1 MSWKKTACV
10 LCGNGCG
17 LEVQVENNRII
28 KVRPDKDDPR
38 SEGYAC
44 RKGTSIAFHQ
54 HNADRVLYP
63 LKKVGNRFERVS
75 WDQAISEIAERL
87 KDILKQYG
95 PRSLASMVS
104 FGEFG
109 YGGLGIPYFIRF
121 VRGLGS
127 RYNYSAANQEF
138 AGRYW
143 AHGLTLGSQGMG
155 LSADF
160 EHSDMLVL
168 IGKNPMMAHHFPQ
181 ARRKLMKMSKNPDQ
195 LLVVV
200 DPRLSETARIAD
212 IHLAIRPG
220 TDALLLKSMIAII
233 IDEGI
238 YNREFID
245 KYTDG
250 FDKILPWFANFDV
263 KAALKVCELDYD
275 QVFKVCREF
284 ATRRSCLM
292 DDLGILMG
300 RHSAFLS
307 YLLVVL
313 LAVCGRISMPGGN
326 LLVGGGRDE
335 SDPNDPRLWRTVMTG
350 IPAINGGF
358 PPNVLPEEILNDH
371 PDRIRAVLTLASNPL
386 RSYADTTAY
395 EKAFSQLDLL
405 VVTEIVMSETAALAD
420 YVLPSKTAYESWSGT
435 PGSGSPE
442 VYGWMRR
449 PVVEAEGEQKEA
461 GEIFTLLADAMGV
474 IPKLPES
481 LYQAARNGNVREYRD
496 SLMDF
501 IQKNPE
507 NSRVLQYI
515 VAKTLGNAIGST
527 HISGLFSSLLLPRS
541 QASQGEAARAGFAVG
556 PEQGLEIY
564 QAIVDNID
572 DQKGV
577 LVGIRTPADPYK
589 NIERI
594 PTKGGKIQVYA
605 QEIEEWIKKIN
616 PIDEGEQLKPDK
628 QFPLVLMAGR
638 HMDMN
643 ANTDMRN
650 PAWNEGR
657 RACTIAMNP
666 LDAKELGFID
676 KQMVKIITEAGEET
690 VEVEITDET
699 RKGQVII
706 PHGFGL
712 VYNGV
717 KYGANVNR
725 LTKNTNRDFVGT
737 PIHRYV
743 PCRVEAISM

>member
-1 MSWKKTACV
+1 MSWQKTNCV
-10 LCGNGCG
+10 LCGNQCG
-17 LEVQVENNRII
+17 LEVQVEANRII
-28 KVRPDKDDPR
+28 KVRPDKDNPT
-38 SEGYAC
+38 SEGYVC
-44 RKGTSIAFHQ
+44 RKGMNIAFHQ

-63 LKKVGNRFERVS
+63 LKKVGDRFERVS
-75 WDQAISEIAERL
+75 WDQAISEIAEKL
-87 KDILKQYG
+87 KAILGQYG
-95 PRSLASMVS
+95 PRSLASLVS

-109 YGGLGIPYFIRF
+109 YGGYGIPYC
-121 VRGLGS
+121 VRLVRRLGS

-155 LSADF
+155 LGADF
-160 EHSDMLVL
+160 EHSDMLLLV
-168 IGKNPMMAHHFPQ
+168 GKNPLMAHHFPQ
-181 ARRKLMKMSKNPDQ
+181 ARRKLTKMSKNPDQ

-220 TDALLLKSMIAII
+220 TDALLFRSMIAII
-233 IDEGI
+233 LKEGMHR
-238 YNREFID
+238 REYID

-250 FDKILPWFANFDV
+250 FDKILPWFADFDV
-263 KAALKVCELDYD
+263 KAALKVCELDYN
-275 QVFKVCREF
+275 QVFRVCREF
-284 ATRRSCLM
+284 TTRRSCLM

-300 RHSAFLS
+300 RHSAFVS

-313 LAVCGRISMPGGN
+313 LAICGRISVPGGN
-326 LLVGGGRDE
+326 LLVGGGDG
-335 SDPNDPRLWRTVMTG
+335 SDLNDPRTWRTVITG
-350 IPAINGGF
+350 IPAINGNF
-358 PPNVLPEEILNDH
+358 PPNVLPEEIVNDH
-371 PDRIRAVLTLASNPL
+371 PDRIRAVLTFASNPL

-395 EKAFSQLDLL
+395 ENAFSQLDLL
-405 VVTEIVMSETAALAD
+405 VVTEIVMSETAALAH

-435 PGSGSPE
+435 LGSGSPE

-461 GEIFTLLADAMGV
+461 GDIFTLLADAMGL

-481 LYQAARNGNVREYRD
+481 LYQATRSGNTRGYRD
-496 SLMDF
+496 TLMDF

-507 NSRVLQYI
+507 SSRVMQFI
-515 VAKTLGNAIGST
+515 TAKTLGNTMGSA
-527 HISGLFSSLLLPRS
+527 HMSSLFTSLLLPRS
-541 QASQGEAARAGFAVG
+541 QASQEEAARAGFAIG
-556 PEQGLEIY
+556 PYQGLDIY
-564 QAIVDNID
+564 QAIIDHID

-577 LVGIRTPADPYK
+577 LVGIRSPSDPYK

-594 PTKGGKIQVYA
+594 PTKNRRIQLYA
-605 QEIEEWIKKIN
+605 PEVEDWIKKIN
-616 PIDEGEQLKPDK
+616 PVDEEEQLKTDEK
-628 QFPLVLMAGR
+628 FPLILMAGR

-643 ANTDMRN
+643 ANTNMRN

-657 RACTIAMNP
+657 RACTLAVNP
-666 LDAKELGFID
+666 VDAKKFGFTD
-676 KQMVKIITEAGEET
+676 RQMVKVITEAGEET
-690 VEVEITDET
+690 IEVEVTTEA

-712 VYNGV
+712 VYDGV

-725 LTKNTNRDFVGT
+725 LTKNTHRDHVGT

-743 PCRVEAISM
+743 PCRVEAL

>member
-10 LCGNGCG
+10 LCGNTCG
-17 LEVQVENNRII
+17 LEVQVENNRIV
-28 KVRPDKDDPR
+28 KVRPDRDNPG
-38 SEGYAC
+38 SQGYAC
-44 RKGTSIAFHQ
+44 RKGTNIAFHQ

-63 LKKVGNRFERVS
+63 LKKVGDKFERVS
-75 WDQAISEIAERL
+75 WDQAIDEIAEKL
-87 KDILKQYG
+87 KVILEQYG
-95 PRSLASMVS
+95 PRSLASLVS

-109 YGGLGIPYFIRF
+109 YGGYGIPYC
-121 VRGLGS
+121 VRLVRRLGS

-155 LSADF
+155 LGADF
-160 EHSDMLVL
+160 EHSDMLLLV
-168 IGKNPMMAHHFPQ
+168 GKNPMMAHHFPQ
-181 ARRKLMKMSKNPDQ
+181 ARKKLMKMSKNPDQ

-200 DPRLSETARIAD
+200 DPRRSETARIAD

-220 TDALLLKSMIAII
+220 TDALLFKSMITII
-233 IDEGI
+233 LREGI
-238 YNREFID
+238 HKREYID

-275 QVFKVCREF
+275 QVFRVCREF
-284 ATRRSCLM
+284 VTRRSCLM

-300 RHSAFLS
+300 RHSAFVS
-307 YLLVVL
+307 YLIVVL
-313 LAVCGRISMPGGN
+313 LAICGRISVPGGN
-326 LLVGGGRDE
+326 LLVGGGDA
-335 SDPNDPRLWRTVMTG
+335 SDVNDPRAWRTVITG
-350 IPAINGGF
+350 IPAINGNF
-358 PPNVLPEEILNDH
+358 PPNVLPEEIMNNH
-371 PDRIRAVLTLASNPL
+371 PDRIRAVLTFASNPL

-395 EKAFSQLDLL
+395 ENAFSRLDLL

-461 GEIFTLLADAMGV
+461 GEIFTLLADAMGL

-481 LYQAARNGNVREYRD
+481 LYQAAKSGNIMEYRN

-501 IQKNPE
+501 IQENPE
-507 NSRVLQYI
+507 SSRVLQFI
-515 VAKTLGNAIGST
+515 IAKTLGNAMGSA
-527 HISGLFSSLLLPRS
+527 HMSNLFAILLLPRS
-541 QASQGEAARAGFAVG
+541 QASQEEAAGAGFPIG
-556 PEQGLEIY
+556 PNQGLDLY
-564 QAIVDNID
+564 QAIIDHVD
-572 DQKGV
+572 DQKGL
-577 LVGIRTPADPYK
+577 LVGKRSPSDPYK

-594 PTKGGKIQVYA
+594 PTKNRRIQLYA
-605 QEIEEWIKKIN
+605 PEVEDWIKKIN
-616 PIDEGEQLKPDK
+616 SVDEEEQLKPNER
-628 QFPLVLMAGR
+628 FPLILMAGR

-643 ANTDMRN
+643 ANTNMRN
-650 PAWNEGR
+650 PAWNKGR
-657 RACTIAMNP
+657 RACTLAMNP
-666 LDAKELGFID
+666 LDARELGLID
-676 KQMVKIITEAGEET
+676 KQMVKVITEAGEET
-690 VEVEITDET
+690 IEVEITDET

-737 PIHRYV
+737 PMHRYV
-743 PCRVEAISM
+743 PCRVEVF

>member
-10 LCGNGCG
+10 LCGNTCG
-17 LEVQVENNRII
+17 LEVQVENNRIV
-28 KVRPDKDDPR
+28 KVRPDKDNP
-38 SEGYAC
+38 SSQGYAC
-44 RKGTSIAFHQ
+44 RKGTNIAFHQ

-63 LKKVGNRFERVS
+63 LKKVGDKFERVS
-75 WDQAISEIAERL
+75 WDQAIDEIAEKL
-87 KDILKQYG
+87 KVILEQYG
-95 PRSLASMVS
+95 PRSLASLVS

-109 YGGLGIPYFIRF
+109 YGGYGIPYC
-121 VRGLGS
+121 VRLVRRLGS

-155 LSADF
+155 LGADF
-160 EHSDMLVL
+160 EHSDMLLLV
-168 IGKNPMMAHHFPQ
+168 GKNPMMAHHFPQ
-181 ARRKLMKMSKNPDQ
+181 ARKKLMKMSKNPDQ

-200 DPRLSETARIAD
+200 DPRRSETARIAD

-220 TDALLLKSMIAII
+220 TDALLFKSMITII
-233 IDEGI
+233 LREGI
-238 YNREFID
+238 HKREYID

-275 QVFKVCREF
+275 QVFRVCREF
-284 ATRRSCLM
+284 VTRRSCLM

-300 RHSAFLS
+300 RHSAFVS
-307 YLLVVL
+307 YLIVVL
-313 LAVCGRISMPGGN
+313 LAICGRISVPGGN
-326 LLVGGGRDE
+326 LLVGGGDA
-335 SDPNDPRLWRTVMTG
+335 SDVNDPRAWRTVITG
-350 IPAINGGF
+350 IPAINGNF
-358 PPNVLPEEILNDH
+358 PPNVLPEEIMNNH
-371 PDRIRAVLTLASNPL
+371 PDRIRAVLTFASNPL

-395 EKAFSQLDLL
+395 ENAFSRLDLL

-420 YVLPSKTAYESWSGT
+420 YVLPSRTAYESWGGT
-435 PGSGSPE
+435 TGAGSPE

-461 GEIFTLLADAMGV
+461 GEIFTLLADAMGL

-481 LYQAARNGNVREYRD
+481 LYQAARSGNIMEYRD
-496 SLMDF
+496 SLMDLM
-501 IQKNPE
+501 QKNPE
-507 NSRVLQYI
+507 SSRVLQFI
-515 VAKTLGNAIGST
+515 IAKTLGNAMGSA
-527 HISGLFSSLLLPRS
+527 HMSNLFAILLLPRS
-541 QASQGEAARAGFAVG
+541 QASQEEAARAGFPIG
-556 PEQGLEIY
+556 PNQGLDLY
-564 QAIVDNID
+564 QAIIDHVD
-572 DQKGV
+572 DQKGL
-577 LVGIRTPADPYK
+577 LVGKRSPSDPYK

-594 PTKGGKIQVYA
+594 PTKNRRIQLYA
-605 QEIEEWIKKIN
+605 PEVEDWIKKIN
-616 PIDEGEQLKPDK
+616 SVDEEEQLKPNER
-628 QFPLVLMAGR
+628 FPLILMAGR

-643 ANTDMRN
+643 ANTNMRN
-650 PAWNEGR
+650 PAWNKGR
-657 RACTIAMNP
+657 RACTLAMNP
-666 LDAKELGFID
+666 LDARELGLID
-676 KQMVKIITEAGEET
+676 KQMVKVITEAGEET
-690 VEVEITDET
+690 IEVEITDET

-737 PIHRYV
+737 PMHRYV
-743 PCRVEAISM
+743 PCRVEVF

>member
-28 KVRPDKDDPR
+28 KVRPDKDSPN
-38 SEGYAC
+38 SEGYVC
-44 RKGTSIAFHQ
+44 RKGMNIAFHQ

-63 LKKVGNRFERVS
+63 LKKVGDKFERVS
-75 WDQAISEIAERL
+75 WDQAISEIAEKL

-109 YGGLGIPYFIRF
+109 YGGLSIPYFIRF

-181 ARRKLMKMSKNPDQ
+181 ARRKLTKMSKNPDQ

-200 DPRLSETARIAD
+200 DPRLSETARIAN

-233 IDEGI
+233 LQEGMHK
-238 YNREFID
+238 REYID

-250 FDKILPWFANFDV
+250 FDKILPWFADFDV

-275 QVFKVCREF
+275 QVFRVCREF
-284 ATRRSCLM
+284 TTRRSCLM

-300 RHSAFLS
+300 RHSAFVS

-313 LAVCGRISMPGGN
+313 LAICGRISVPGGN
-326 LLVGGGRDE
+326 LLVGGGE
-335 SDPNDPRLWRTVMTG
+335 GSNLNDPRTWRTIITG

-371 PDRIRAVLTLASNPL
+371 PERIRAVLTLASNPL

-395 EKAFSQLDLL
+395 ENAFRKLDLL
-405 VVTEIVMSETAALAD
+405 VVTEIVMSETAALAH

-435 PGSGSPE
+435 LGSGSPE

-449 PVVEAEGEQKEA
+449 PVIEAEGEQKEA
-461 GEIFTLLADAMGV
+461 GDIFTLLADAMGL
-474 IPKLPES
+474 IPNLPES
-481 LYQAARNGNVREYRD
+481 LYQATRSGNTRRYRD
-496 SLMDF
+496 TLMDF
-501 IQKNPE
+501 LQKNPE
-507 NSRVLQYI
+507 SSRVMQFI
-515 VAKTLGNAIGST
+515 TAKTMGNTMGSA
-527 HISGLFSSLLLPRS
+527 HMSSLFTSLLLPRS
-541 QASQGEAARAGFAVG
+541 QASQEEAARAGFAVG
-556 PEQGLEIY
+556 PDQGLDIY
-564 QAIVDNID
+564 QAVID
-572 DQKGV
+572 HIDAQKGV
-577 LVGIRTPADPYK
+577 LVGIRNPSDPYK

-594 PTKGGKIQVYA
+594 PTKNRRIQLYA
-605 QEIEEWIKKIN
+605 PEVEDWIKKIN
-616 PIDEGEQLKPDK
+616 AVDEEEQLKTDEK
-628 QFPLVLMAGR
+628 FPLLLMAGR

-643 ANTDMRN
+643 ANTEMRN

-657 RACTIAMNP
+657 RACTLAMNP
-666 LDAKELGFID
+666 ADAEKFGFTDRQI
-676 KQMVKIITEAGEET
+676 VKVITEAGEET
-690 VEVEITDET
+690 IEVEVTTEA

-712 VYNGV
+712 VYDGV

-725 LTKNTNRDFVGT
+725 LTKNTHRDHVGT

-743 PCRVEAISM
+743 PCRVEAL

>member
-1 MSWKKTACV
+1 MSWQKTACV
-10 LCGNGCG
+10 LCGNTCG
-17 LEVQVENNRII
+17 LKVQAENNRII

-75 WDQAISEIAERL
+75 WDQAISEIAEKL
-87 KDILKQYG
+87 KAILEQYG
-95 PRSLASMVS
+95 PRSLASLVS

-109 YGGLGIPYFIRF
+109 YGGYGIPYC
-121 VRGLGS
+121 VRLVRRLGS

-245 KYTDG
+245 KYTEG
-250 FDKILPWFANFDV
+250 FDKILPWFAGFDV

-275 QVFKVCREF
+275 QVFRVCREF
-284 ATRRSCLM
+284 TTRRSCLM

-300 RHSAFLS
+300 RHSAFVS

-313 LAVCGRISMPGGN
+313 LAICGRFSVPGGN
-326 LLVGGGRDE
+326 LLVGGGE
-335 SDPNDPRLWRTVMTG
+335 GSNLNDPRTWRTIITG

-371 PDRIRAVLTLASNPL
+371 PERIRAVLTLASNPL

-395 EKAFSQLDLL
+395 ENAFRKLDLL
-405 VVTEIVMSETAALAD
+405 VVTEIVMSETAALAH

-435 PGSGSPE
+435 LGSGSPE
-442 VYGWMRR
+442 VYGWIRQ

-461 GEIFTLLADAMGV
+461 GDIFTLLADAMGL
-474 IPKLPES
+474 IPNLPES
-481 LYQAARNGNVREYRD
+481 LYQATRSGNTRGYRD
-496 SLMDF
+496 TLMDF
-501 IQKNPE
+501 LQKNPE
-507 NSRVLQYI
+507 SSRVMQFI
-515 VAKTLGNAIGST
+515 TAKTMGNTMGSA
-527 HISGLFSSLLLPRS
+527 HMSSLFTSLLLPRS
-541 QASQGEAARAGFAVG
+541 QASQEEAARAGFAVG
-556 PEQGLEIY
+556 PDQGLDIY
-564 QAIVDNID
+564 QAIID
-572 DQKGV
+572 HIDAQKGV
-577 LVGIRTPADPYK
+577 LIGLRNPSDPYK

-594 PTKGGKIQVYA
+594 PTKNRRIQLFTPEVD
-605 QEIEEWIKKIN
+605 EWIKKIN
-616 PIDEGEQLKPDK
+616 PVDEEEQLKTDEK
-628 QFPLVLMAGR
+628 FPLLLMAGR

-643 ANTDMRN
+643 ANTEMRN

-657 RACTIAMNP
+657 RACTLAMNP
-666 LDAKELGFID
+666 ADAEKFGFTDRQI
-676 KQMVKIITEAGEET
+676 VKVITEAGEET
-690 VEVEITDET
+690 IEVEVTTEA

-712 VYNGV
+712 VYDGV

-725 LTKNTNRDFVGT
+725 LTKNTHRDQFGT

-743 PCRVEAISM
+743 PCRVEAL